1 MIAGIVAQQG
11 MSPAEGFAG
20 ADFMADGPTLLLSL
34 RKLNPAYAGNCLRV
48 RRSSDNTTLNVGFNG
63 AGELDTAA
71 LLAFVG
77 SGSGYVDTWYDQS
90 GSGNNWTQATLGS
103 QPRIVNAGVLD
114 TFAGKPAIWM
124 VSNSTGLV
132 STTYHFLQ
140 SAQTVVFSF
149 KRDASMA
156 GNYSG
161 VIGTQRSSRMGLG
174 FSNIGQPN
182 AQQLGSA
189 DKSMFDPWAGDANGI
204 NARWSVMG
212 FATRYGQGANSI
224 IDIQNTL
231 DGSHGVNMSLGGMG
245 GAPTASYIG
254 SNAQTGYI
262 HELVAYPSFLP
273 TQNRKLIEQ
282 DMCVRVGVS
291 FRMPYFVPSD
301 PYGVAGI
308 KQVFALRKLVPEY
321 NGPAISIYNGAGV
334 RANIGFDGSGNL
346 DLAQLAL
353 YNTGSNDITIEVWHN
368 QMGDGNSLGNDSL
381 GARIV
386 TAGVLQTIDGT
397 LPGVDFDTTRQ
408 LQCGWTPIL
417 SPHTFIAAIYPR
429 STSAYHSVFSQ
440 SLSSAQF
447 GFGWQ
452 PGGLM
457 AAMCNGVTHTISNLT
472 VTNTAKQVIG
482 LHTAA
487 GWTGGVYA
495 GVPFRNGPDGT
506 AFSTNFGGRTAYR
519 NFIRYGDS
527 IVTTD
532 RFIGRIGEF
541 IMTDREL
548 DSTDRYAVQNS
559 MGAYYGITI
568 T

>member
-1 MIAGIVAQQG
+1 MIAGIIAQQG
-11 MSPAEGFAG
+11 MSPVEGFAG

-34 RKLNPAYAGNCLRV
+34 RKLNPAYSGNCLRV
-48 RRSSDNTTLNVGFNG
+48 RRSSDNTTLDVGFNG

-77 SGSGYVDTWYDQS
+77 SGSGFVNIWYDQS
-90 GSGNNWTQATLGS
+90 GSGNNWSQSTLGA

-114 TFAGKPAIWM
+114 TFGGRPAIWM
-124 VSNSTGLV
+124 VSNTTGLV
-132 STTYHFLQ
+132 SATYHFLHT
-140 SAQTVVFSF
+140 AQTVIFSF

-156 GNYSG
+156 GSYTG
-161 VIGTQRSSRMGLG
+161 VIGTDRTSRMGLG
-174 FSNIGQPN
+174 FSNIGHPN
-182 AQQLGSA
+182 VQQLGSA
-189 DKSMFDPWAGDANGI
+189 DKTMFDPWAGDSNGI
-204 NARWSVMG
+204 NTRWSVMA
-212 FATRYGQGANSI
+212 FATRYGRGANNI

-231 DGSHGVNMSLGGMG
+231 DGSHGINVALGGMG
-245 GAPTASYIG
+245 GTPSQSYIG

-273 TQNRKLIEQ
+273 TQNRKTLEQ

-291 FRMPYFVPSD
+291 FRMPYFTPSN

-321 NGPAISIYNGAGV
+321 NGPCISIYNGSV

-346 DLAQLAL
+346 DMTALAA
-353 YNTGSNDITIEVWHN
+353 YNTGSNDITIEAWHN
-368 QMGDGNSLGNDSL
+368 QMGDGNSLANDSV

-386 TAGVLQTIDGT
+386 TGGVLQTIDGT
-397 LPGVDFDTTRQ
+397 HPGIDFDSSRW
-408 LQCGWTPIL
+408 LHCGWSPIL

-429 STSAYHSVFSQ
+429 STAAYHSVFSQ
-440 SLSSAQF
+440 QLSSAQF

-472 VTNTAKQVIG
+472 VTNTTKQIIG
-482 LHTAA
+482 LHAAA

-495 GVPFRNGPDGT
+495 GIPFLNGPDGT
-506 AFSTNFGGRTAYR
+506 AFSTNYGGRTAYR
-519 NFIRYGDS
+519 NFIRYGDT
-527 IVTTD
+527 IVTAD
-532 RFIGRIGEF
+532 RFLGRIGEF
-541 IMTDREL
+541 ILTDREL